1 MSVLAAVPLAMLGLV
16 LGLWWPSMITTAIA
30 VLCGYV
36 SGLMMRF
43 DVRTMRQDPPV
54 KTKD

>member
-1 MSVLAAVPLAMLGLV
+1 VPLAMLGLV

-36 SGLMMRF
+36 SGLLMRF
-43 DVRTMRQDPPV
+43 DVQAHRQPP
-54 KTKD
+54 